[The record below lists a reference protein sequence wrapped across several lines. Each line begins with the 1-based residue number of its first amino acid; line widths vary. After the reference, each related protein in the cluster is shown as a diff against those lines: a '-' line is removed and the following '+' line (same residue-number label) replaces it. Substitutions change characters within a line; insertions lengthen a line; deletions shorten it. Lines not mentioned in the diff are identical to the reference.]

1 MASSVIFS
9 GGGQSQA
16 TKLVIRLDRPDKRP
30 EARAGPEHEKQEW
43 PGSEHLGVTS
53 ASASPGCFFDGVA
66 SPRRDAEKALSA
78 AASLVPKEELPVP
91 FAEDI
96 GVLFNGSVASSVVA
110 FRRSAMRRSTPHLV
124 YLGPEDRLVS
134 DEWLARA
141 AAAGDTRALEE
152 LYRRYET
159 PVVRYVQRFARDNDI
174 AVDLFQEA
182 FFRAY
187 VNLGS
192 FDPRRS
198 FRPWLYRIATN
209 VARDWIRHESRA
221 LPPATEA
228 GEPSVISIVEARDQA
243 RRVESA
249 VAELSED
256 HRLVVILRHY
266 QGLSYAEIAEITGSP
281 EGTVRSRMHYA
292 LRALRAKLRFLVEED
307 DDE

>member
-1 MASSVIFS
+1 
-9 GGGQSQA
+9 
-16 TKLVIRLDRPDKRP
+16 
-30 EARAGPEHEKQEW
+30 
-43 PGSEHLGVTS
+43 
-53 ASASPGCFFDGVA
+53 
-66 SPRRDAEKALSA
+66 
-78 AASLVPKEELPVP
+78 
-91 FAEDI
+91 
-96 GVLFNGSVASSVVA
+96 
-110 FRRSAMRRSTPHLV
+110 MRRSTPRLV

-141 AAAGDTRALEE
+141 AAAGDIRALEE

-159 PVVRYVQRFARDNDI
+159 PVVRYLQRVVRDNDI

-209 VARDWIRHESRA
+209 VARDWLRHESRA
-221 LPPATEA
+221 LPAAAVDT
-228 GEPSVISIVEARDQA
+228 GEPSVISIVEARDLA
-243 RRVESA
+243 RRVEGA

-307 DDE
+307 ADE